1 MWDFQKCNQKAT
13 TQKQLNRIGCLWEK
27 NVSHLLKSVSSDIFV
42 VVKLLANIPAY
53 SLIIKGHTSSS
64 PIYMCVSSPT
74 YLSSASL
81 YPPHLSSW
89 QRSLP
94 NVVKLFIIFLNLIL
108 LSFFWSAFPFI
119 QTEVPAWR
127 WQKDFISLHFCITNA
142 LIQAEPYSLEHV
154 QRMLNRSCWLRAI
167 S

>member
-53 SLIIKGHTSSS
+53 SFIIKGHTSSS
-64 PIYMCVSSPT
+64 PISMCVSSPT

-94 NVVKLFIIFLNLIL
+94 NVDKLFFIFLNLIL
-108 LSFFWSAFPFI
+108 LSFFWSALPFPSYKQRSPPEDDKKRFYLS
-119 QTEVPAWR
+119 
-127 WQKDFISLHFCITNA
+127 SLLYHQYTNTGWTV
-142 LIQAEPYSLEHV
+142 LTWTCTTHAE
-154 QRMLNRSCWLRAI
+154 
-167 S
+167 